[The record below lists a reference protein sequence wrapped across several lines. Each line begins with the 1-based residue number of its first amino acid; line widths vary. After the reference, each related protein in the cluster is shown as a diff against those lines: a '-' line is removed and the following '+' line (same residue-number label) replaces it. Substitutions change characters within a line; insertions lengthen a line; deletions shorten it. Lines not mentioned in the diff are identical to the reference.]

1 MFNNKTFIFLKNMG
15 GGELSVALVLILLSL
30 FGWWETTKFEVD
42 PGMVKTM
49 GPAMFPQILFG
60 GIIIFSTFLIFQILI
75 NKSKRSEIVWGKWQ
89 KAPLAAVIMLF
100 QALTFEELSTFVS
113 AGITLP
119 LLLWI
124 AGVRLKIIII
134 VTLIFMIFV
143 YFFFIL
149 ALRVP
154 LPMQFLPTLL
164 G

>member
-1 MFNNKTFIFLKNMG
+1 MIKKNKTLSLKDMG
-15 GGELSVALVLILLSL
+15 GGELSVALLLILLSIL
-30 FGWWETTKFEVD
+30 GWWETTRFEVD

-49 GPAMFPQILFG
+49 GPAMFPQILFA
-60 GIIIFSTFLIFQILI
+60 GIIISSLFLIFQIFI
-75 NKSKRSEIVWGKWQ
+75 KKTKRSEVAWGRWQ

-113 AGITLP
+113 AGISLP

-124 AGVRLKIIII
+124 AGVRLKFIII

-143 YFFFIL
+143 YFFFIV

-154 LPMQFLPTLL
+154 LPLQFLPTLL

>member
-1 MFNNKTFIFLKNMG
+1 MIKKNKTISLKDMG
-15 GGELSVALVLILLSL
+15 GGELSVALLLILVSIL
-30 FGWWETTKFEVD
+30 GWWETTRFEVD

-49 GPAMFPQILFG
+49 GPAMFPQILVTGNNISALLF
-60 GIIIFSTFLIFQILI
+60 IPKLLI
-75 NKSKRSEIVWGKWQ
+75 KKTKRSEVAWGRWQ

-119 LLLWI
+119 LLLWV
-124 AGVRLKIIII
+124 AAVRLKFIII
-134 VTLIFMIFV
+134 VTLIFLLFV

-154 LPMQFLPTLL
+154 LPLQFLPTLL

>member
-1 MFNNKTFIFLKNMG
+1 MTNNKKIISLKDMG
-15 GGELSVALVLILLSL
+15 GGELSVALLLILLSIL
-30 FGWWETTKFEVD
+30 GWWETTRFEVD

-49 GPAMFPQILFG
+49 GPALFPQILFT
-60 GIIIFSTFLIFQILI
+60 GIILSSVFLIFQILI
-75 NKSKRSEIVWGKWQ
+75 NKTKRSEVAWGKWQ

-124 AGVRLKIIII
+124 AAVRLKFIII
-134 VTLIFMIFV
+134 VTIIFLLFV

-154 LPMQFLPTLL
+154 LPLQFLPTLL

>member
-1 MFNNKTFIFLKNMG
+1 MLPFGFIIS
-15 GGELSVALVLILLSL
+15 SV
-30 FGWWETTKFEVD
+30 
-42 PGMVKTM
+42 
-49 GPAMFPQILFG
+49 
-60 GIIIFSTFLIFQILI
+60 FLIFQILI
-75 NKSKRSEIVWGKWQ
+75 NKTKRSEVAWGKWQ

-124 AGVRLKIIII
+124 AAVRLKFIII
-134 VTLIFMIFV
+134 VTIIFLLFV

-154 LPMQFLPTLL
+154 LPLQFLPTLL